1 MSIVGQGIEFDQFI
15 NEHVLPLS
23 QEIASLGSDI
33 DSAIEEGEMPEQES
47 IENMFLIIDKIRAQG
62 KYMNQIADTI
72 NVILKDVIDE
82 GTGALSKDEQKEEE
96 EDEIS
101 SELIDL
107 SRHIRDV
114 ITILESNGLD
124 PEIIENMTQFAE
136 YVEMLY

>member
-33 DSAIEEGEMPEQES
+33 DLAIEDGEMPEQES